1 MPPRT
6 TTRSDQCGKTE
17 GGNVGAM
24 KETPDSAAATY
35 EDLLRQTRR
44 IHQELERYHGI
55 TRRQLQEEWK
65 TVEAAIYVAL
75 DTTDDESGQVAG
87 RAALDAAR
95 QIRARWIPDAD
106 DLS

>member
-1 MPPRT
+1 
-6 TTRSDQCGKTE
+6 
-17 GGNVGAM
+17 M
-24 KETPDSAAATY
+24 KETPDSAAAPD

-75 DTTDDESGQVAG
+75 DPTDGESGQVAG

-95 QIRARWIPDAD
+95 KIRARWISDAD
-106 DLS
+106 DLP

>member
-1 MPPRT
+1 M
-6 TTRSDQCGKTE
+6 
-17 GGNVGAM
+17 GAT
-24 KETPDSAAATY
+24 KETPDSATATY

-44 IHQELERYHGI
+44 IHQELERYDGI

-65 TVEAAIYVAL
+65 TIEAAIYVAL
-75 DTTDDESGQVAG
+75 GTTDDESGQVAG

-106 DLS
+106 DLP